1 MKITLVVISIASVL
15 IVLFIGN
22 GIGIDVKEILTS
34 NMVGQAI
41 LFITGIM
48 YLFVAVKLFGTD
60 K

>member
-1 MKITLVVISIASVL
+1 M
-15 IVLFIGN
+15 LFIGN